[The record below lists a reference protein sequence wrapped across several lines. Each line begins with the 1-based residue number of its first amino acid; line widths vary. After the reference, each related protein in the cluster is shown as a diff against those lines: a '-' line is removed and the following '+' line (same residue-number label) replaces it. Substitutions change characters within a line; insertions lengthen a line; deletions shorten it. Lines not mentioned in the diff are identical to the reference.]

1 VVAPRFAQQSLKGL
15 PVTIFGDGSQSRC
28 FGHVD
33 DIVRGFMGLYDNPDA
48 IGQVFNIGNDEEI
61 TISELAELIIE
72 ITDSSSEIEYIP
84 NDQVY
89 DGKFADLQ
97 RRVPDL
103 QKINRFIG
111 YKPQMS
117 LRGTIE
123 SVVDYYQNQGAEFDL
138 N

>member
-33 DIVRGFMGLYDNPDA
+33 DIVRGGMGLYDNPDA
-48 IGQVFNIGNDEEI
+48 IAQVFNIVNAEEI